1 MMTYTDDIGYAVST
15 TSPEALAAYEQGVSH
30 WLRWRSGA
38 VEALD
43 RALDIDPHF
52 ALGHCTR
59 AYVAWRMGRVDMAL
73 EAHQKA
79 MALAEE
85 VQDER
90 ERIHLQIVDAMKAH
104 DGAATTHHLQT
115 LADRY
120 PNDRM
125 GMRVLSFNFI
135 ARGDYQAGL
144 EQARRSLA
152 ACPNDPQFL
161 TMAAFFLEQSN
172 ADRDEGLD
180 LGLQSLDADPGNLY
194 TYHAVGHNYQARG
207 DYAKAVATFERA
219 NSLERVPHNLWHL
232 AEAQAILGDTRITQ
246 DYWCSTSP
254 SLPLFER
261 IELQWR
267 REIVRGEPL
276 ASAVWQAL
284 AAEGEKALELADD
297 LTIWMHHWIGLAL
310 ARAGKTDKA
319 QQQLAR
325 LRALPEGKASG
336 HWSTLGADLL
346 EGEMALMGGDA
357 DTAVD
362 FMAPSVER
370 IHEMGG
376 GSREQK
382 DIFQDVLL
390 ALQRRLGH
398 VGAVSALAERRLSNN
413 PNHFQSL
420 AAQAWV
426 YAQTGKS
433 DLQQQTYRELV
444 ERSKHMP
451 VYAQAPAFVEAQAAL
466 QTACAH

>member
-30 WLRWRSGA
+30 WLRWRGGA

-43 RALDIDPHF
+43 RAVEIDPQF

-59 AYVAWRMGRVDMAL
+59 AYVAWRMGRVDVAL
-73 EAHQKA
+73 DAHQQA
-79 MALAEE
+79 MALADE

-90 ERIHLQIVDAMKAH
+90 ERIHLQIVDAMQAH
-104 DGAATTHHLQT
+104 DHAATLHHLEA
-115 LADRY
+115 LADQY

-125 GMRVLSFNFI
+125 GMRVLSFNLI

-152 ACPNDPQFL
+152 TCPHDPQFL

-172 ADRDEGLD
+172 ADRDAGLD

-194 TYHAVGHNYQARG
+194 TYHAVGHNYQSRG

-219 NSLERVPHNLWHL
+219 NSLERVPHNIWHL

-246 DYWCSTSP
+246 DYWRSSSP
-254 SLPLFER
+254 PLPLFER

-267 REIVRGEPL
+267 REIVRGEPVVP
-276 ASAVWQAL
+276 SIWQAL
-284 AAEGEKALELADD
+284 ATEGEKALGIADD
-297 LTIWMHHWIGLAL
+297 LTIWMHHWIGLAF
-310 ARAGKTDKA
+310 ARSGDTDNA

-346 EGEMALMGGDA
+346 EGEMALMRGDV
-357 DTAVD
+357 DTAVG

-382 DIFQDVLL
+382 DIFQDVLMV
-390 ALQRRLGH
+390 LQRRLGH
-398 VGAVSALAERRLSNN
+398 VDAVSALAERRLARN
-413 PNHFQSL
+413 PYHFQSL

-426 YAQTGKS
+426 YAQTGKA

-444 ERSKHMP
+444 ERSKQVP
-451 VYAQAPAFVEAQAAL
+451 VYTQAPAFVEAQAAL
-466 QTACAH
+466 QTA